1 MQPGRPEP
9 GYNTV
14 FPRLVPVLASPAQED
29 LPQRWGALPYT
40 SVREPRMSPSLN
52 RVGHWVWF
60 PFGVVLRFTA
70 RSGKRIAVT
79 VVGFVLLLA
88 GIVMIV
94 TPGPGILLIIAGL
107 AVLATEY
114 VWAERLLNLAKHKAA
129 QAKDTITRRGRTGPD
144 ENAGGSGTDEL
155 APGQSSSDLAQ

>member
-1 MQPGRPEP
+1 MLPGSPKP

-14 FPRLVPVLASPAQED
+14 FPLLVTGTGAPPRRISHSAGVPPVHF
-29 LPQRWGALPYT
+29 
-40 SVREPRMSPSLN
+40 VREPRMSPSLN

-79 VVGFVLLLA
+79 VVGFVLLLV

-114 VWAERLLNLAKHKAA
+114 VWAERLLNLAKQKAA
-129 QAKDTITRRGRTGPD
+129 QAKDTITRKNRSRPD
-144 ENAGGSGTDEL
+144 ENEAGSG
-155 APGQSSSDLAQ
+155 G